1 MTDHAEV
8 MRIAEGLDAVPET
21 GADPALIQE
30 AADALRRQSAE
41 IERLRAELEAVRKQE
56 PVARAE
62 MLADAREVFDANG
75 SETPQVVRDVIEYVA
90 SWGDVYADKSRAAGA
105 QPATPSAP
113 EVTDAMALA
122 FHGALT
128 DGGVG
133 VSEVEEIKVGL
144 RAALAAA
151 PETPRRGPLTDEQ
164 IDAIMP
170 NPSDFGMCQPPWSGS
185 DITILRAMARAVEA
199 AHEIKENSND

>member
-1 MTDHAEV
+1 MTD
-8 MRIAEGLDAVPET
+8 RQQP
-21 GADPALIQE
+21 GALRLAWGQRPMSAHQEATVTLLIQ
-30 AADALRRQSAE
+30 AQSE
-41 IERLRAELEAVRKQE
+41 NEKLRAELEALHKQE
-56 PVARAE
+56 PVAWAE

-75 SETPQVVRDVIEYVA
+75 SETPQVVRDVIEYIA

-105 QPATPSAP
+105 QPATPSVP

-151 PETPRRGPLTDEQ
+151 PEAPKRKPLTDEQ

-199 AHEIKENSND
+199 AHGIKEAKHD